1 MNKKQSVNQVSG
13 VKPVL
18 VFKFPM
24 IDDEKLCNDL
34 KLSIDR
40 KFEKDYYVLVVFGGE
55 FDRFDCKMLNGEMSN
70 QELEQAKKIYKDV
83 TTWEPEQ
90 SIHSTWYDE
99 NIRKSFESDF
109 LDPKPIGFW
118 DRVRSWFQA

>member
-24 IDDEKLCNDL
+24 IDDEKLCDDL
-34 KLSIDR
+34 KFSLDR

-55 FDRFDCKMLNGEMSN
+55 FDRFDCKMLNGQISSK
-70 QELEQAKKIYKDV
+70 ELEQAKKIYKDV
-83 TTWEPEQ
+83 TTWEADESASEQ
-90 SIHSTWYDE
+90 I
-99 NIRKSFESDF
+99 IRELFKSDF
-109 LDPKPIGFW
+109 MDPKPIGFW
-118 DRVRSWFQA
+118 DRVRSWFCL